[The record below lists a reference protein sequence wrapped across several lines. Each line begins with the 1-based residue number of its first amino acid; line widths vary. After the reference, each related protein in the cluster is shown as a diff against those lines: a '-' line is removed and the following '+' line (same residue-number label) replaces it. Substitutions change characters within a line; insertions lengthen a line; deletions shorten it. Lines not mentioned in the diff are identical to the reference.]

1 MSGRAEVVLTGAE
14 WREVLGVAALPPG
27 WPKRFS
33 GVTEDS
39 RQVRPGWIFVAVS
52 GTQTDGHRF
61 LEDAV
66 RRGAVGLVAGAA
78 AGRGFSCP
86 LVTVENPRTALAAL
100 AAARFGHPS
109 RELVVAGVTGTNG
122 KTTVTGYARQLF
134 EGAGHAC
141 GLVGTVEYAFGMRRI
156 PARRTTPGPVELQ
169 ELLRSMREAACTHCM
184 MEVSSHALSQQRV
197 DSLQFAAAVFTNL
210 SQDHLDYHG
219 TMEAYFQAK
228 AQLFA
233 FPELKVRIV
242 GEDAWSDRLAAM
254 YPGEVLRCGLGAG
267 MDVRAALLGVD
278 RDGSTLGVE
287 SPWGRG
293 ELRLPAVGEHNVR
306 NALQA
311 AALAAGLGVSWA
323 QVLDGLQQ
331 VKAAPGR
338 MESIPSAVGRVL
350 VDYAHTPDALANVL
364 RTLRPLV
371 KGRLVVVFG
380 CGGDRDRAKRPQM
393 AAEAARYG
401 DLLLLTQDNPRT
413 EDPNR
418 IFGDMLQGI
427 PDAVS
432 LEVIPDRAAAIH
444 RAVEVMAEADLVL
457 IAGKG
462 HETMQEFAGCKVP
475 FDDREVAREAIRRR
489 NERLVQGE
497 GGHDGI

>member
-1 MSGRAEVVLTGAE
+1 M
-14 WREVLGVAALPPG
+14 
-27 WPKRFS
+27 
-33 GVTEDS
+33 
-39 RQVRPGWIFVAVS
+39 
-52 GTQTDGHRF
+52 
-61 LEDAV
+61 
-66 RRGAVGLVAGAA
+66 
-78 AGRGFSCP
+78 
-86 LVTVENPRTALAAL
+86 
-100 AAARFGHPS
+100 
-109 RELVVAGVTGTNG
+109 
-122 KTTVTGYARQLF
+122 
-134 EGAGHAC
+134 
-141 GLVGTVEYAFGMRRI
+141 
-156 PARRTTPGPVELQ
+156 
-169 ELLRSMREAACTHCM
+169 
-184 MEVSSHALSQQRV
+184 
-197 DSLQFAAAVFTNL
+197 
-210 SQDHLDYHG
+210 
-219 TMEAYFQAK
+219 
-228 AQLFA
+228 
-233 FPELKVRIV
+233 
-242 GEDAWSDRLAAM
+242 
-254 YPGEVLRCGLGAG
+254 
-267 MDVRAALLGVD
+267 
-278 RDGSTLGVE
+278 
-287 SPWGRG
+287 
-293 ELRLPAVGEHNVR
+293 R